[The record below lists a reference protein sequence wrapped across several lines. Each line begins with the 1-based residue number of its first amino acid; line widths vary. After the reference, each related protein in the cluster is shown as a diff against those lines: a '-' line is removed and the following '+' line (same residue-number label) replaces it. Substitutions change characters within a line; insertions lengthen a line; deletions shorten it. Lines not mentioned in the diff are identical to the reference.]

1 MSYWCVCV
9 CVYKATTTGVRGSSW
24 QKGHRNTRGIVLQ
37 VKGDGMVAIRLAMHV
52 KNVDIIIRE
61 NLFGTVYTGIIP
73 YTVQ

>member
-24 QKGHRNTRGIVLQ
+24 QKEHRNTRGIVLHI
-37 VKGDGMVAIRLAMHV
+37 KGAGMVAIRLAMHV

-61 NLFGTVYTGIIP
+61 NLFGTVSTGIIP
-73 YTVQ
+73 YTV